1 MFTDC
6 NYGNCGN
13 YGGYGGSNTGIWF
26 IVLFFLILFW
36 GGNGLG
42 GGFNRAGNGWG
53 WGASGMPWGAN
64 EHTPKD
70 NDNRLATLQADM
82 GKDTAILD
90 GKLDLGF
97 RTVLNNQDN
106 NTNRIIEYQQN
117 QYIKQLE
124 QRNQELFS
132 TIQSGNILN
141 KLTASNAQVNSRLDM
156 IENNMLRRPPFWPRG
171 CSPCTSGI
179 CGDNDGCGCSGNA

>member
-1 MFTDC
+1 M
-6 NYGNCGN
+6 YGTVNSGNCGCGN
-13 YGGYGGSNTGIWF
+13 YGGNTGIWF

-36 GGNGLG
+36 GGGNGFG

-53 WGASGMPWGAN
+53 WGASGMPWGNN

-70 NDNRLATLQADM
+70 NDNRLAALQADM

-97 RTVLNNQDN
+97 RTVLQNADN
-106 NTNRIIEYQQN
+106 NANKIIEYQQN

-124 QRNQELFS
+124 QRNMELFA
-132 TIQSGNILN
+132 TAQNNAILN

-156 IENNMLRRPPFWPRG
+156 IENNMLTRPPFWPRG

>member
-6 NYGNCGN
+6 NTGTCN
-13 YGGYGGSNTGIWF
+13 YGYGGSNTGIWF

-36 GGNGLG
+36 GGNGFG
-42 GGFNRAGNGWG
+42 NGFNRGNGWNAG
-53 WGASGMPWGAN
+53 GLPWNNN

-97 RTVLNNQDN
+97 RTVINNNDN
-106 NTNRIIEYQQN
+106 NTNKIIEAGLREK
-117 QYIKQLE
+117 ISQLE
-124 QRNQELFS
+124 RQNMELFS

>member
-1 MFTDC
+1 M
-6 NYGNCGN
+6 YGENCGTN
-13 YGGYGGSNTGIWF
+13 VSYGSNMGIWF

-36 GGNGLG
+36 GGNGIG
-42 GGFNRAGNGWG
+42 GGFNRAGNGCGWG
-53 WGASGMPWGAN
+53 WGASGMPWGNN

-97 RTVLNNQDN
+97 RTVINNQDN
-106 NTNRIIEYQQN
+106 NTNKIIEAGLRDR
-117 QYIKQLE
+117 ISQLE
-124 QRNQELFS
+124 RQNMELFA
-132 TIQSGNILN
+132 TAQSNNILN

-156 IENNMLRRPPFWPRG
+156 IENNMLRRPPFYPRG

-179 CGDNDGCGCSGNA
+179 CDDGCGCSGNA

>member
-1 MFTDC
+1 MYG
-6 NYGNCGN
+6 NGYYGYGNC
-13 YGGYGGSNTGIWF
+13 GSNTGIWF

-36 GGNGLG
+36 GGNGFG
-42 GGFNRAGNGWG
+42 NGFNRAGNA
-53 WGASGMPWGAN
+53 WGASGMPWGNN

-70 NDNRLATLQADM
+70 NDARLADINANM
-82 GKDTAILD
+82 AKDTAILD

-106 NTNRIIEYQQN
+106 NTNKIIEYQQN

-124 QRNQELFS
+124 RQNMELFS

-141 KLTASNAQVNSRLDM
+141 KLTASNAQVNSRLDL

-179 CGDNDGCGCSGNA
+179 CGDNDGCGCSGNS